1 MGKVLW
7 LLIGVALG
15 FVLAHQAAR
24 TESGK
29 RIFATVNGT
38 ANEFAQTVADS
49 YRARLDE
56 ADTGT
61 SV

>member
-1 MGKVLW
+1 MARVLW
-7 LLIGVALG
+7 LLIGVGLG
-15 FVLAHQAAR
+15 FVLAHQASR

-38 ANEFAQTVADS
+38 ANEFAQTVSDS
-49 YRARLDE
+49 YRARLAENDP
-56 ADTGT
+56 

>member
-29 RIFATVNGT
+29 RIVATVNGT

-49 YRARLDE
+49 YRARLAESD
-56 ADTGT
+56 AA
-61 SV
+61 